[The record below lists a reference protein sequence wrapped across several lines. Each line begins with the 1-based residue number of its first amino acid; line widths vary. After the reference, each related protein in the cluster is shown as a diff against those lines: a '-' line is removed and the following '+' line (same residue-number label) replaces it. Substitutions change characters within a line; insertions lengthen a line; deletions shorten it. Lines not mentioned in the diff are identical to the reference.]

1 MQFSMQFKVILTT
14 DRNGVKYAKRVT
26 YVVDSGKISQVYE
39 TVNTETHASDIL
51 VG

>member
-1 MQFSMQFKVILTT
+1 VTAYDVAG

-26 YVVDSGKISQVYE
+26 YVIESGKIAQVYE

-51 VG
+51 AAIG